1 MRDERDVWNTALY
14 HRAIQKRIGEA
25 LSARHDLSRPL
36 PDRLRILLRQLD
48 EPSADGI
55 AMKRTAPRA
64 EA

>member
-25 LSARHDLSRPL
+25 LSARHDLSQPL

-48 EPSADGI
+48 EPMAD
-55 AMKRTAPRA
+55 AS
-64 EA
+64 

>member
-25 LSARHDLSRPL
+25 LSARHDLSQPL

-48 EPSADGI
+48 EPRADGI
-55 AMKRTAPRA
+55 AVKRTAPRR
-64 EA
+64 